1 MIFSRRHF
9 LQTLVGVPAL
19 LYAGSARDMAWA
31 EDIALKFGPERE
43 FSFDALQKR
52 AARMAREVYV
62 APARPHPE
70 IINKIDYA
78 AHGEIHFKPDLALFG
93 DKPDAYPVTF
103 FHLGRFFPKKVVIN
117 KLEDGKAQEL
127 LYSDDYFDMPKD
139 SPAHKLDRDAGF
151 AGFRLQGNAG
161 RGERRELDWAAFLG
175 AAYFRA
181 VEDTGHY
188 GMSAR
193 GVAIDTAAPD
203 KIEEFPDFRE
213 FWIEAPQDE
222 KAGTIVY
229 ALLDGPS
236 ITGAFKFVLT
246 RTVAPTIEVETHLYL
261 RKSVARLGVA
271 PLTSMY
277 WFSEA
282 NRPHQADWRPEVH
295 DSDGLEIWSGDGET
309 IWRPLNNPPRVVTS
323 AFKDKSPKG
332 FGLLQRDRDFD
343 HYLDSVYYELRPSL
357 WIEPLDDWGE
367 GEVQLVEIP
376 TNVEIHDNI
385 VAMWVPAGKAE
396 VGRQYSYRYKMHWQ
410 SKEQDQGDSARVVAT
425 RLGQG
430 GRYGVDFP
438 NDARKF
444 LIEFKGAALAKLP
457 RAAKPEQVVTASRGE
472 IVYAGGV
479 EPIRPDFRTAWD
491 EPSDHWRT
499 QFDLKVSGTEP
510 VELRCYLQYGGQVLT
525 ETWLYQ
531 YHPGA

>member
-1 MIFSRRHF
+1 MPLSRRHF
-9 LQTLVGVPAL
+9 LQSLIGAPSLAYAGNVMLPAL
-19 LYAGSARDMAWA
+19 A
-31 EDIALKFGPERE
+31 EEAALKFGPAQD
-43 FSFDALQKR
+43 FSFEDLKKR
-52 AARMAREVYV
+52 AARMAQEVYI
-62 APARPHPE
+62 APLKPHPE

-78 AHGEIHFKPDLALFG
+78 AHGQIRFKPDLALFG
-93 DKPDAYPVTF
+93 DRPDANPVTF
-103 FHLGRFFPKKVVIN
+103 FHLGRFFQKKVVIN
-117 KLEDGKAQEL
+117 KLEDGKAREL
-127 LYSDDYFDMPKD
+127 LYADDYFEMPKD
-139 SPAHKLDRDAGF
+139 SPAHKLGRDVGF
-151 AGFRLQGNAG
+151 AGFRLQGNAQ

-193 GVAIDTAAPD
+193 GVAIDTAASG
-203 KIEEFPDFRE
+203 KVEEFPDFRE
-213 FWIEAPQDE
+213 FWIEAPQPE
-222 KAGTIVY
+222 SQGTTVY

-236 ITGAFKFVLT
+236 ITGAYKFVLT
-246 RTVAPTIEVETHLYL
+246 HNAGSIIDVETHLFL
-261 RKSVARLGVA
+261 RKAVARLGIA

-277 WFSEA
+277 WFSET
-282 NRPHQADWRPEVH
+282 NRPHSADWRPEVH
-295 DSDGLEIWSGDGET
+295 DSDGLEIWAGDGET
-309 IWRPLNNPPRVVTS
+309 IWRPLNDPPRVITS

-343 HYLDSVYYELRPSL
+343 HYLDGVYYELRPSL

-385 VAMWVPAGKAE
+385 VAMWVPAEKAE
-396 VGRQYSYRYKMHWQ
+396 AGRQFSYRYRMHWQ
-410 SKEQDQGDSARVVAT
+410 SKELDHGDSARVVAT

-472 IVYAGGV
+472 IVYSGGV

-499 QFDLKVSGTEP
+499 QFDLKVTGQEP
-510 VELRCYLQYGGQVLT
+510 VELRCYLKYGGEVLT

-531 YHPGA
+531 YHPEK